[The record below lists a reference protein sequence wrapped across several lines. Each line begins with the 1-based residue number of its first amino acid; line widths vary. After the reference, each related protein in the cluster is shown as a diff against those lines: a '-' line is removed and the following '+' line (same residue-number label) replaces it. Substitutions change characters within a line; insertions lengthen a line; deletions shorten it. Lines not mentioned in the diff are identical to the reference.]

1 MTGGWWIKCGGI
13 LLARAGNRW
22 SRVMILG
29 RDCLDE
35 LEVCRLIR
43 RSLDYGLG
51 VSETNVDDQACMGTS
66 RD

>member
-1 MTGGWWIKCGGI
+1 
-13 LLARAGNRW
+13 
-22 SRVMILG
+22 MILG